1 MLSLSDLFYLPE
13 AHALVKELIADK
25 AGLTVVAGIDPRPQ
39 STLAPARAFLPSGRQ
54 GVFRILVDE
63 ALAAHPR
70 VRCRVITR
78 DEQLLRVPR
87 RQRNRVELTL
97 IEDENAYAEQIAAP
111 TDAGFVILDRLNA
124 ANVAAALSA
133 AQNGLRVIAQLDT
146 VFRGPEV
153 VRQLLELGAG
163 EGQLGS
169 LSWILSVQ
177 RMPALC
183 PNCKQGG
190 PPEPEQLELLRQRYP
205 HLAELSAETQP
216 GLLVFHQAKGCERCK
231 HSGRYG
237 DIALFDLYHG
247 PPEQTDPIRRLS
259 QLSME
264 TYIWRLANQG
274 RLALKDLLDF
284 ERDQSHRTFNLFAA
298 SERELLAANAQL
310 NRHLAELEAA
320 QRVMQQR
327 TNALIALQEL
337 GQAMIAA
344 SESDPEALAA
354 QICRHTQSLCEADR
368 VILYGFNPPDRFD
381 VIGLAGWDQ
390 KFIHREVKFKTL
402 AEVARS
408 EKTSPYGGMP
418 PGVFSLGDRAYALLA
433 GLGVPLRAQDAL
445 VGVMIVQ
452 TTSGAR
458 FKPGTEALLQTLAS
472 QAALALQRAGL
483 VEQLRAKI
491 EHLEAAQR
499 ELTEKDRLESEM
511 EIARQV
517 QQSVLP
523 RRFPQVPGFRF
534 AARNQP
540 ARQVGGDFYDLF
552 ALESGRFGVAIADV
566 SGKGM
571 PAALYMAL
579 TRSLLRAEA
588 RRMDAPG
595 EVVSSLN
602 RLLHE
607 LGEAQAFVTLFY
619 GVVEPAERRLTYVR
633 AGHDR
638 PLLLRGGQVQE
649 LGATGAALGLLEP
662 GAFILEEER
671 LALQPGDRL
680 VLYTDGMTDV
690 VGPGE
695 RMFNL
700 EQFKRVIEGCAGLE
714 PEELCAVVFSDLA
727 AYRGGTEQ
735 FDDMTM
741 VVVAVD

>member
-13 AHALVKELIADK
+13 AHALVKQLIADK

-63 ALAAHPR
+63 ALAAYPR

-87 RQRNRVELTL
+87 RQRDRVELTL
-97 IEDENAYAEQIAAP
+97 IEDESAYAEQIAAP
-111 TDAGFVILDRLNA
+111 TDAGLLILDRLNA

-146 VFRGPEV
+146 VFRGSEV
-153 VRQLLELGAG
+153 VRQLLDLGAG
-163 EGQLGS
+163 EEQLGG

-183 PNCKQGG
+183 PTCKQAR

-205 HLAELSAETQP
+205 HLADLGTETQP
-216 GLLVFHQAKGCERCK
+216 GPAVFHRAKGCERCK

-247 PPEQTDPIRRLS
+247 PPEQIDPLRRMS

-264 TYIWRLANQG
+264 TYIWGLATQG
-274 RLALKDLLDF
+274 RLAMEDLLDF

-310 NRHLAELEAA
+310 NRRLAELEAA

-344 SESDPEALAA
+344 SEPEALAA

-368 VILYGFNPPDRFD
+368 VILYGYHPPDRFD

-408 EKTSPYGGMP
+408 EKPSPYGAMP
-418 PGVFSLGDRAYALLA
+418 PGVFSLQDRAYALLA
-433 GLGVPLRAQDAL
+433 GLGVPLRAQDVL

-458 FKPGTEALLQTLAS
+458 FNPGTEALLQTLAN

-483 VEQLRAKI
+483 VEQLRAQI

-552 ALESGRFGVAIADV
+552 ALEGGRFGVAIADV

-588 RRMDAPG
+588 RRLDSPR
-595 EVVSSLN
+595 EVVTSLN
-602 RLLHE
+602 QLLNE
-607 LGEAQAFVTLFY
+607 LGETQAFVTLFY
-619 GVVEPAERRLTYVR
+619 GVVDPAESRLTYVR

-638 PLLLRGGQVQE
+638 PLLLRGGQIQE
-649 LGATGAALGLLEP
+649 LGATGAALGLLDP
-662 GAFILEEER
+662 GAFLLEEER

-695 RMFNL
+695 RMFDR
-700 EQFKRVIEGCAGLE
+700 EQFKRVLEACAGLE